1 MTRMSKFQRHDL
13 ALGHQNYIMQN
24 WRGFAR
30 KDQIAPKGSDW
41 SVWLVLGGRGSG
53 KTRTGAE
60 WVLQEVREG
69 AQRIALVAPT
79 LHDAREVMLGGDS
92 GLLRVGFPHER
103 PRYEPTR
110 RRVVFPPMNGHREA
124 IAYLFSAHDPD
135 SLRGPQF
142 DCAWGDEFCAWPHA
156 ADVLSNLRFGLRLG
170 QSPQLCLTSTPR
182 PLPILDTLLANMG
195 TKVTQSRTCDNAVNL
210 APGFI
215 EVMTDRYGGSALGR
229 QELDGEI
236 VRDHPGAIFS
246 RADIDAG
253 RVNEAPKLDRI
264 LIALDPPAT
273 SGESADSCG
282 LVAVGRSGEGRDAKA
297 YVLRDASLS
306 RAAPTIWAER
316 AVALYH
322 SYEADGILAEG
333 NQGGE
338 MIETIIH
345 QIDPDVPVIRR
356 HATRSKRGRASPV
369 GMLYARGRV
378 HHVGVMKDLEDEL
391 CAFGGPHQSG
401 SPDRM
406 DALVWGVSELLLRQS
421 APRLSLL

>member
-1 MTRMSKFQRHDL
+1 MSKFQKRDL
-13 ALGHQNYIMQN
+13 ALDQQNYIMQN
-24 WRGFAR
+24 WCGFAR
-30 KDQIAPKGSDW
+30 KDQMAPTGSDW

-60 WVLQEVREG
+60 WVMQKVRDG

-92 GLLRVGFPHER
+92 GLLRVGFPQER

-110 RRVVFPPMNGHREA
+110 RRVVFPALNGRKGA
-124 IAYLFSAHDPD
+124 VAYLFSAHDPD

-156 ADVLSNLRFGLRLG
+156 ADALSNLRLGLRLG
-170 QSPQLCLTSTPR
+170 QTPQLCLTSTPR
-182 PLPILDTLLANMG
+182 PLPLLDTLLANTG
-195 TKVTQSRTCDNAVNL
+195 TKVTQSRTYDNVANL

-215 EVMTDRYGGSALGR
+215 QAMTDTYGGSALGR

-246 RADIDAG
+246 RVDIDAG
-253 RVNEAPKLDRI
+253 RVIAAPKLDRI

-273 SGESADSCG
+273 SGESSDSCG
-282 LVAVGRSGEGRDAKA
+282 LVVVGRSGERRDASA

-306 RAAPTIWAER
+306 RAAPAVWAER
-316 AVALYH
+316 AVALFH

-345 QIDPDVPVIRR
+345 QIDPDVPIIRR

-369 GMLYARGRV
+369 GLLYARGRV

-391 CAFGGPHQSG
+391 CAFGGPHQTG

-421 APRLSLL
+421 TPRLSFL